1 MTKTDAEWQALDQR
15 IACEIMGL
23 LTWDDLTPAE
33 RQDYI
38 DVTPKKF
45 LDMSLERWKKN
56 YWKRQHE
63 SVFPLHAFSGWQP
76 HLDVE
81 QALRALDTVA
91 DKYPDVGYTLER
103 ATPKRLRSYMCAF
116 GNPDA
121 PETLTF
127 APTLREAIC
136 LAIEQFLDA
145 QKEEQHAQED

>member
-1 MTKTDAEWQALDQR
+1 MPKRTDAEWQALDQR

-38 DVTPKKF
+38 DVVPKKF

-56 YWKRQHE
+56 YWKRQYE

-81 QALRALDTVA
+81 QAFRVLDAIVALGFDAGVKTRHYDSLHEVWIVPAECRAPCWLGVHD
-91 DKYPDVGYTLER
+91 ER
-103 ATPKRLRSYMCAF
+103 RK
-116 GNPDA
+116 
-121 PETLTF
+121 
-127 APTLREAIC
+127 AIC
-136 LAIEQFLDA
+136 LSVEQWANA

>member
-1 MTKTDAEWQALDQR
+1 MTKTDAEWRALDQR

-56 YWKRQHE
+56 YWKRQYE

-81 QALRALDTVA
+81 QALRALDAVRVKGHDISIDQKTGEPRCWVTIWMENA
-91 DKYPDVGYTLER
+91 PHIVETHDLL
-103 ATPKRLRSYMCAF
+103 PK
-116 GNPDA
+116 
-121 PETLTF
+121 
-127 APTLREAIC
+127 AIC
-136 LAIEQFLDA
+136 LAIEQWLDA
-145 QKEEQHAQED
+145 QEEEQQDAQE